1 MDHNPFLKVL
11 TRELTSGAWEMK
23 TKVKRVQKTEKE
35 D

>member
-11 TRELTSGAWEMK
+11 TLELTSGSWEMK
-23 TKVKRVQKTEKE
+23 IKVRSVQKVEKE